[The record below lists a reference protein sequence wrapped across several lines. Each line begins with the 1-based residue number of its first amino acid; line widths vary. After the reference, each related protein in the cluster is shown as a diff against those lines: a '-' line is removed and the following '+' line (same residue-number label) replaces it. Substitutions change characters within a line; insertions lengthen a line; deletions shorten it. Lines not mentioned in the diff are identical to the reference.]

1 VFTNAVGYL
10 MMRSTLAGGL
20 QGVFIDGGNNPY
32 RGGPSGAESEVGLYF
47 IEFGSEYNTLEQQRL
62 VFDNR
67 LLEDASTL
75 EGHNIQKDSTL
86 YLVLRIHL
94 GIKTL
99 VGNIMTLEVDSSDT
113 IAVVKTRIFEGT
125 CIPPDYQDLLFAG
138 KKVEEDRTLADYNI
152 QNDSIL
158 DLVLR
163 LPPASER

>member
-1 VFTNAVGYL
+1 MWMQIFVKTI
-10 MMRSTLAGGL
+10 TLE
-20 QGVFIDGGNNPY
+20 VKSSYTIY
-32 RGGPSGAESEVGLYF
+32 RVKAKIQDKEGIP
-47 IEFGSEYNTLEQQRL
+47 LEQQRL

-67 LLEDASTL
+67 LLDDGSTL

-113 IAVVKTRIFEGT
+113 IAVVKTRIFDGT

-152 QNDSIL
+152 QNGSIL
-158 DLVLR
+158 DVVLR